1 MSEVQRYMVSYATG
15 VGESAMPSET
25 GNWVKFTDHASRVRE
40 LEEAVRIL
48 ASEVRSKRRRVEGS
62 ADIYVGIDGL
72 TGEGVAEMQ
81 RRAALRRIDTFA
93 ERDTNKHPVA
103 AEAIQKASNDAQSNH

>member
-48 ASEVRSKRRRVEGS
+48 KAELSIFRQGMDDHENGPFIEY
-62 ADIYVGIDGL
+62 ADGL
-72 TGEGVAEMQ
+72 DDVEAVAFMKALDMA
-81 RRAALRRIDTFA
+81 RADT
-93 ERDTNKHPVA
+93 DKNPIA
-103 AEAIQKASNDAQSNH
+103 ADAVKEAGR